1 MLVLKFKHRG
11 YNKREVEI
19 EGANFRGIYYELGM
33 LLNSSEPSFEEERY
47 ILSDEDY
54 DKDFYMY
61 LLETEEDEA
70 LDYYDS
76 FVEKISDSKYKDFID
91 SIMEGKNYRDSD
103 YEFYL
108 KGVHYFDTIIEY
120 NNLGYNDKEK
130 INQNLLATGKVEI
143 DFNDRLYTEDYNLY
157 KQLEIELEDE

>member
-1 MLVLKFKHRG
+1 MLVLKFKRRG
-11 YNKREVEI
+11 YKKEVEI
-19 EGANFRGIYYELGM
+19 EGKNFRGIYYELGM
-33 LLNSSEPSFEEERY
+33 LLNPSEPSFEEERY

-61 LLETEEDEA
+61 LFEMSEDEA

-91 SIMEGKNYRDSD
+91 SVMQGNNYRSSD
-103 YEFYL
+103 YEFYF

-120 NNLGYNDKEK
+120 SNLGQKEQEQ
-130 INQNLLATGKVEI
+130 INQNLLATGKVEK
-143 DFNDRLYTEDYNLY
+143 DFNDILYTEDYNLY
-157 KQLEIELEDE
+157 KQLEIELEYE

>member
-1 MLVLKFKHRG
+1 MLVLKFKRRG
-11 YNKREVEI
+11 YKKEVEI
-19 EGANFRGIYYELGM
+19 EGKNFRGIYYELGM
-33 LLNSSEPSFEEERY
+33 LLNLSEPSFEEEQY
-47 ILSDEDY
+47 VLADEDY

-61 LLETEEDEA
+61 LLETSEDEA

-103 YEFYL
+103 YEFYF
-108 KGVHYFDTIIEY
+108 KGVYYFDSIIDY
-120 NNLGYNDKEK
+120 SNLSYKEQEQ

>member
-19 EGANFRGIYYELGM
+19 EAANFRGIYYELGM
-33 LLNSSEPSFEEERY
+33 LLNSNEPSFEEERY

-61 LLETEEDEA
+61 LFETSEDEA
-70 LDYYDS
+70 LDYYNS

-120 NNLGYNDKEK
+120 SNLGYSDKEK

>member
-1 MLVLKFKHRG
+1 MLVLKFKRRG
-11 YNKREVEI
+11 YKKEVEI
-19 EGANFRGIYYELGM
+19 EGKNFRGIYYELEM
-33 LLNSSEPSFEEERY
+33 LLNPSEPSFEEDRY

-61 LLETEEDEA
+61 LFEMSEDEA

-91 SIMEGKNYRDSD
+91 SLMQGKNYTNSD
-103 YEFYL
+103 YEFYN

-120 NNLGYNDKEK
+120 SNLGYNDKEK

-143 DFNDRLYTEDYNLY
+143 DFNDRLYTEDYDLY